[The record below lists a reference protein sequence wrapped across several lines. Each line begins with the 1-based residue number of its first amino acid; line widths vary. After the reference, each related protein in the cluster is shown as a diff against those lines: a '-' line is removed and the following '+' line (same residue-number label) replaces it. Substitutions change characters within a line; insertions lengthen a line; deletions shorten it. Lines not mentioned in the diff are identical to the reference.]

1 MENKKNI
8 IIILITAIVLAGF
21 VYFFFNKNGKVYVL
35 SQYDSKGKLTS
46 TSEYIVKDGDTIFH
60 GRFINYNKDG
70 IKIAE
75 GNFVNGHIK
84 GKCLYYYDDG
94 ELESICHRKDSK
106 ITEEITEFYPN
117 GKVKRYIM
125 FDPFGLEAFIVRFD
139 EQGIM
144 KNYEGYSIMEIY
156 QYPIAHKERFN
167 IKEEQYLK
175 VGDTLK
181 HNYLVAN
188 IPNAKRS
195 FTIENVGIDNAIVK
209 RILKNVPPAQID
221 VKEVLTKKGK
231 NTIRSIVRYEFND
244 KVSPVFTDTL
254 SFDVEVN

>member
-1 MENKKNI
+1 MKNKNKI
-8 IIILITAIVLAGF
+8 IITIILLIGLIAIYYYFKDEKIEVL
-21 VYFFFNKNGKVYVL
+21 K
-35 SQYDSKGKLTS
+35 
-46 TSEYIVKDGDTIFH
+46 EYSSSGQLIGTNEYYLRNGDTILH

-75 GNFVNGHIK
+75 GNFVNGHVK
-84 GKCLYYYDDG
+84 GKCLYYYDNG
-94 ELESICHRKDSK
+94 ELESICYRKDGK

-139 EQGIM
+139 EQEIM
-144 KNYEGYSIMEIY
+144 KSYEGYSIMEIY

-181 HNYLVAN
+181 YTYLVAN
-188 IPNAKRS
+188 IPSAKQS
-195 FTIENVGIDNAIVK
+195 FTIENVGIDNGKVK
-209 RILKNVPPAQID
+209 RVTKKIEPCQID

-244 KVSPVFTDTL
+244 KVTPVFTDTL
-254 SFDVEVN
+254 SFDVEVH